1 MTEATG
7 QWSQFE
13 WQELERDDLEILRN
27 TPGFFFFLLQRPV
40 EIACGLEGNMWLF
53 FPLEFFLKPCLFIQI
68 TEHLASYPRRKDV
81 YYMWAFFFF
90 FGYDCSENSAN
101 TPLVWSC
108 VSYKLKKR
116 KWENQTTIKR
126 CKDKLVCYITSTY
139 NLEQGKDLWIGHIFK
154 KVMYINKNQELF
166 TQDLDCMWPPDV
178 KSQLIGKVPDV
189 GKDWGQEEKGMTEDE
204 MVGWH
209 HQIIGFE
216 QILEDSEGQGC
227 LVCCSPWGSQ
237 KVRYNLA
244 TEQQQDIKNN
254 LEMI

>member
-1 MTEATG
+1 M
-7 QWSQFE
+7 WS
-13 WQELERDDLEILRN
+13 
-27 TPGFFFFLLQRPV
+27 
-40 EIACGLEGNMWLF
+40 
-53 FPLEFFLKPCLFIQI
+53 
-68 TEHLASYPRRKDV
+68 RRKHV
-81 YYMWAFFFF
+81 TFFSTRIFFKTLSLHSNHWTLSQLSKEKRCILYVGLFFF

-166 TQDLDCMWPPDV
+166 THDLDCMWPPDV

-189 GKDWGQEEKGMTEDE
+189 GKDWGQEKGMTEDE

-209 HQIIGFE
+209 HQIIEFE